1 MIAAGGGA
9 AYAEGGGWM
18 GLRILERAYCGVYV
32 AAEVRSGYY
41 IKRGSPYGAGPN
53 MDDNTP
59 NWMNDNIK
67 W

>member
-9 AYAEGGGWM
+9 AYAEGGAGWWS
-18 GLRILERAYCGVYV
+18 GTGRAYCGVYV